1 MTRGEYMHAT
11 GVVWRNVGILFIGEA
26 ASGKS
31 TLAAE
36 LISRGA
42 TFVGDDQLI
51 LSEEDGKI
59 FADAPPSLAG
69 VLELRNVALVK
80 IPAIAR
86 AQIHLVVDCGNHA
99 IEPTNIEI
107 AGILLPRIAL
117 HAEHVGSA
125 AKLILYAEA
134 LHEGRVLPE
143 DWKP

>member
-1 MTRGEYMHAT
+1 MTRREYMHAT
-11 GVVWRNVGILFIGEA
+11 GIVWRDVGVLFIGES

-31 TLAAE
+31 SLAAE
-36 LISRGA
+36 LITRGA

-51 LSEEDGKI
+51 LSEENGKI

-69 VLELRNVALVK
+69 VLELRNVALIK
-80 IPAIAR
+80 IPSITR
-86 AQIHLVVDCGNHA
+86 TQIHFVVDCGNHA

-107 AGILLPRIAL
+107 LNVLLPRIAL
-117 HAEHVGSA
+117 HAEYAGSA